1 MLNVRLQ
8 GRTAGKTRKN
18 LENFIV
24 WKFSQR
30 EEILKTEKKQSAKV

>member
-1 MLNVRLQ
+1 MFGAKPN
-8 GRTAGKTRKN
+8 GERKAHMN

-30 EEILKTEKKQSAKV
+30 EEILKTKTKQSAKV